1 MNRVEFMS
9 QLERLLWDI
18 PESDRQD
25 ALCYYNDYFDEAGA
39 ENEAQIIQKLGSPG
53 KVAAT
58 IKADLNSHGNE
69 HGEYTERGYY
79 DGQEEVNQNPPA
91 SRTGNG
97 QGAKQKR
104 NLPWPLIIVLLIFA
118 SPLLIGVGGGVLG
131 SVLGIIF
138 SVFGVMFAV
147 LICGVAFLVAGL
159 ACVVV
164 GIVRMFFSPAE
175 GLITA
180 GLGSLVLAV
189 GSLLALLSSWCVFK
203 WIPALFRWVI
213 GLIQKLFRRDE
224 RRNGV

>member
-58 IKADLNSHGNE
+58 IKADLNAQRDECGA
-69 HGEYTERGYY
+69 YTERGYY
-79 DGQEEVNQNPPA
+79 NGPEEMNQNPPA
-91 SRTGNG
+91 SKAGSGRET
-97 QGAKQKR
+97 KQRKP
-104 NLPWPLIIVLLIFA
+104 LPLAIVIILLVFA
-118 SPLLIGVGGGVLG
+118 SPLLIGVGGGILG
-131 SVLGIIF
+131 SVVGILC
-138 SVFGVMFAV
+138 SAFGVLFAL
-147 LICGVAFLVAGL
+147 LICGVAFLVAGF
-159 ACVVV
+159 ACIVV
-164 GIVRMFFSPAE
+164 GVVRLFLSPLE

-180 GLGSLVLAV
+180 GVGSLVLAV
-189 GSLLALLSSWCVFK
+189 GILLTVLASWCVFK
-203 WIPALFRWVI
+203 WLPALFRWVI
-213 GLIQKLFRRDE
+213 SLIRRLFRRGE